1 MAPLSTPRLAAA
13 TGSKLPAESGGKP
26 PHSKSVLQLSPM
38 DDPTPRHLK
47 ERTEKHRCI
56 KCLTEIPRDEYLRN
70 DFLCDKCAEVETP
83 EKDAR

>member
-1 MAPLSTPRLAAA
+1 MNDVARQDTEGRMR
-13 TGSKLPAESGGKP
+13 G
-26 PHSKSVLQLSPM
+26 VLKRSPM
-38 DDPTPRHLK
+38 DDAPPRHLK

-70 DFLCDKCAEVETP
+70 DFLCDKCAEVEEYPLQSTP